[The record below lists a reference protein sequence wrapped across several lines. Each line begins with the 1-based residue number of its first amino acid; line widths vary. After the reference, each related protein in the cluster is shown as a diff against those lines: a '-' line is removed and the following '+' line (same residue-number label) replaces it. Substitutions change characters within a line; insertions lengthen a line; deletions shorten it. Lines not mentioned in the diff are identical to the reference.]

1 VTHGIIRCLDFF
13 AKHVICLIQCEVD
26 NALTAYWNTRGVIA
40 RSRQCDAAVF
50 LCRRGVWPAGDPVT
64 RTDRRDVVGAA
75 SALMHR
81 ASSRTER
88 MSSQRHWPR
97 LVVYPASRV
106 SREFLQ
112 MHYYFQCPPPWSK
125 LPSDI
130 CLPKFWR
137 RIQLFLHLSMRLL
150 FHSEWIL
157 CHIYCVFAE
166 IRSIPGIKL
175 GLVWVMI
182 F

>member
-1 VTHGIIRCLDFF
+1 MTHGIIRCLDFF

-112 MHYYFQCPPPWSK
+112 MHYYFQCPPPEVNCLVTSAY
-125 LPSDI
+125 PNFDAEYNYSYI
-130 CLPKFWR
+130 CRCDFSS
-137 RIQLFLHLSMRLL
+137 IQ
-150 FHSEWIL
+150 SEF
-157 CHIYCVFAE
+157 CVTFIAYSLKSVVY
-166 IRSIPGIKL
+166 R
-175 GLVWVMI
+175 V
-182 F
+182 